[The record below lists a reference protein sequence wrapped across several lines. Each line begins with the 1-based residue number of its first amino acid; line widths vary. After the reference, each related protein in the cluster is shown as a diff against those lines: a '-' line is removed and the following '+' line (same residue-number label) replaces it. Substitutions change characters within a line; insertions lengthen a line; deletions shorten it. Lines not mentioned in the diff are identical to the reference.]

1 MIFGRSF
8 WRLVI
13 RFFARPIL
21 PFGLDFLVLAPLVL
35 GLDETGIGPFYLA
48 FSPLIVLTLG
58 VVNLPLT
65 AQVFRLFSMDSA
77 TKRNHALEHATI
89 HFLLRNKARVSGGR
103 AEGTGFRVS
112 GGAKPADIR
121 KAFTEVE
128 RLITNRQRIP
138 HISRHCGSNLVT
150 SLALALL
157 LLAVVT
163 ALCLF
168 LHPSLAVR
176 AALLAG
182 VPIAFILIRHT
193 VGNSIQARFF
203 MATDFVGA
211 TIRSIRDVPLD
222 PVMERGPVRFVETL
236 VTLPDAQ

>member
-1 MIFGRSF
+1 MLG
-8 WRLVI
+8 
-13 RFFARPIL
+13 FFAQPIL
-21 PFGLDFLVLAPLVL
+21 PFALDLLVLAPLVL
-35 GLDETGIGPFYLA
+35 GFDVAGVGPFYLA
-48 FSPLIVLTLG
+48 FSPFIVLTLG
-58 VVNLPLT
+58 ILNLPLT
-65 AQVFRLFSMDSA
+65 VQVFRLFSMDSA

-89 HFLLRNKARVSGGR
+89 HFLLRNKVRVSGGR
-103 AEGTGFRVS
+103 AEGAGFRVS
-112 GGAKPADIR
+112 GGAKPAEIR

-138 HISRHCGSNLVT
+138 HISPHCGSNLVT

-168 LHPSLAVR
+168 LQPSLAVR
-176 AALLAG
+176 AGLLAG
-182 VPIAFILIRHT
+182 VPIAFVLVRHT

-211 TIRSIRDVPLD
+211 AIENIRDVRPH
-222 PVMERGPVRFVETL
+222 PVMERGPARFVETS
-236 VTLPDAQ
+236 VTLPDAP